1 MFIDG
6 WGLLNSRPDE
16 VNAENALLWTLE
28 YIILLETLGM
38 DASNQKQSLNE
49 AIRACRTPIPGIY
62 HQNPQF
68 SLNPP
73 IVAKDAYMSPDQLLA
88 ICGFSY
94 KVNNNDHILVWN
106 AIKKQ
111 HLLYDNVAPSHPKRF
126 VHPKDLI
133 LYGYLAGSFICKLL
147 FPIFLITCILPHFKP
162 VEDTSTKILTFV
174 RLKLVK
180 NNNIFSRLTCKIVNF
195 LVKRKHKN
203 WNNIFQIYFPN
214 PEHPIHKL
222 MNTGIVNV

>member
-1 MFIDG
+1 MFFDS

-16 VNAENALLWTLE
+16 VNAENALLWTFE
-28 YIILLETLGM
+28 YTLLMETLAL
-38 DASNQKQSLNE
+38 DSSAPKEALKQ

-68 SLNPP
+68 SLIPP
-73 IVAKDAYMSPDQLLA
+73 TVAKDAYMSPDQLLA

-94 KVNNNDHILVWN
+94 KVGNDDHLLVWKE
-106 AIKKQ
+106 IKRQ
-111 HLLYDNVAPSHPKRF
+111 HLLYDNVLPFRPTRLI
-126 VHPKDLI
+126 HPKDLI
-133 LYGYLAGSFICKLL
+133 FYGYLSGSFICKLL

-162 VEDTSTKILTFV
+162 VEDTSTKILSFV

-195 LVKRKHKN
+195 LVKRKHQN

-214 PEHPIHKL
+214 TEHPIHKL
-222 MNTGIVNV
+222 MNTGIVDV